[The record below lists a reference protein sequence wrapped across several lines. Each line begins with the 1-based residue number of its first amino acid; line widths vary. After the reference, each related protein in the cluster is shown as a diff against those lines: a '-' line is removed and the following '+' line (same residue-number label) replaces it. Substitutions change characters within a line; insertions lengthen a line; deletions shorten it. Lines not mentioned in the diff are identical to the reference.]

1 MTGLSFFKLHPAFDI
16 RGEPKSTVSV
26 AAGERAQETEERKEP
41 GRITWRQTQTSNFG
55 LLGKKRQGKRR
66 PAFYSSILYGR
77 RFCVAR
83 RIDMLIASIPFQ
95 PHLSISCLLMV
106 VNIQKYRTKKI
117 KQTNK

>member
-55 LLGKKRQGKRR
+55 LLGKNDRVKGALLFIVAYSMAEGFVLHEEYAHSLHSLPAPSFHLLPPHGRQ
-66 PAFYSSILYGR
+66 YTE
-77 RFCVAR
+77 V
-83 RIDMLIASIPFQ
+83 
-95 PHLSISCLLMV
+95 
-106 VNIQKYRTKKI
+106 
-117 KQTNK
+117 